1 MGGRKAFEGVRVYDA
16 SQGIAGPHATMLL
29 ALHGADVIKVE
40 PPDGDWCRVL
50 GRPSGD
56 YSIHYLAFNRGKR
69 SIAFDLRR
77 EEGQEISRRL
87 AAQCDV
93 FVESFR
99 PGVASRIGLD
109 YDSLRKHRDD
119 IVYASV
125 SGFGQAGPYRERPAV
140 DGLIQAF
147 SGMMVMNAGADGLP
161 HRSNMVFIDIA
172 TGLYAYQ
179 ALSAAIVR
187 QMRFKEGSFIDAS
200 LMQSAAAL
208 QAPKIM
214 EFKVEGASPPPQY
227 VPSGIFDARDGRML
241 VSAMRNA
248 HFRAL
253 CDVIGRPD
261 LRDDP
266 RFAST
271 ELRVEHRN
279 ALLPEIRAEFMKSR
293 KADWI
298 QKLQDAGVMA
308 EDILNYGE
316 WLQNEHVQSVRAYT
330 DVDYRGFGSLPVISI
345 PGTPSIE
352 EEPSSA
358 AAPALGEH
366 SSAVLGELGYSP
378 TEIQKLVSA
387 GVVRL
392 PSPQERPGA

>member
-1 MGGRKAFEGVRVYDA
+1 MAARKAFEGIKVYDS

-40 PPDGDWCRVL
+40 PPNGDWCRVL

-87 AAQCDV
+87 ASQCNV

-109 YDSLRKHRDD
+109 YDSLRKYRDD

-125 SGFGQAGPYRERPAV
+125 SGFGQTGPYRERPAV

-161 HRSNMVFIDIA
+161 HRANMVFIDIT

-241 VSAMRNA
+241 VSAMRTA
-248 HFRAL
+248 HFTAL
-253 CDVIGRPD
+253 CDVVGRAD

-266 RFAST
+266 RFATT

-279 ALLPEIRAEFMKSR
+279 ALLPELRQEFLKSP

-298 QKLQDAGVMA
+298 ERLQAAGVMA
-308 EDILNYGE
+308 EDILDYGE
-316 WLQNEHVQSVRAYT
+316 WLDNAHVRSIGAY
-330 DVDYRGFGSLPVISI
+330 VDADYAGFGPLPVVNI
-345 PGTPSIE
+345 PGIPSILE
-352 EEPSSA
+352 DPASA
-358 AAPALGEH
+358 AAPVIGEH
-366 SSAVLGELGYSP
+366 SSSILAELGYSP
-378 TEIQKLVSA
+378 TEIEKLESA
-387 GVVRL
+387 GVVRF
-392 PSPQERPGA
+392 PSLDDARSR